1 MSLKTLRVELLI
13 SIAFLSTFGC
23 AANSSDKVHA
33 GESSTEPS
41 SSRATADSSF
51 AFTES
56 DLAAYE
62 KGLTQEIA
70 LVRAAR
76 ERANNA
82 RTPQARVAAVQEEWE
97 AATIP
102 GGAEAAGLPIER
114 YQKVRKAVNHVLET
128 LDFQGKI
135 DGPLEIDPEHASTEM
150 KQCLSRDA
158 FAELSSASAAAL
170 HARMA
175 TLVPIWVRYI
185 KLTALN
191 G

>member
-1 MSLKTLRVELLI
+1 MSLKMLRVELLI
-13 SIAFLSTFGC
+13 FIALLPALGC

-33 GESSTEPS
+33 ASSNTAQS
-41 SSRATADSSF
+41 SSKAMVDSSF
-51 AFTES
+51 AFTEA

-76 ERANNA
+76 ERGKNA
-82 RTPQARVAAVQEEWE
+82 RTPQARSAAAQEEWE

-102 GGAEAAGLPIER
+102 GGAEAAGLSIER

-135 DGPLEIDPEHASTEM
+135 DGPLEIDPEHASAEM
-150 KQCLSRDA
+150 KQRLSKDA
-158 FAELSSASAAAL
+158 FTELSPAAATAL
-170 HARMA
+170 RSRMG
-175 TLVPIWVRYI
+175 TLVPVWVRYME
-185 KLTALN
+185 LTALN

>member
-1 MSLKTLRVELLI
+1 M
-13 SIAFLSTFGC
+13 
-23 AANSSDKVHA
+23 D
-33 GESSTEPS
+33 
-41 SSRATADSSF
+41 DSF

-76 ERANNA
+76 ERGNNA
-82 RTPQARVAAVQEEWE
+82 NTPQARVAAAQEEWE

-102 GGAEAAGLPIER
+102 GGAEAAGISIDR

-135 DGPLEIDPEHASTEM
+135 DGPLEIDLEHTTPEM
-150 KQCLSRDA
+150 KQRLSKDA
-158 FAELSSASAAAL
+158 FAELTPTSAAAL
-170 HARMA
+170 RSRMG
-175 TLVPIWVRYI
+175 TMVPMWVHYME
-185 KLTALN
+185 LTALK